1 MRSRFRHSFAVAS
14 LCLIGVVVVLGTD
27 GLRWK

>member
-14 LCLIGVVVVLGTD
+14 LWLIGVVVVPGTD
-27 GLRWK
+27 GLRRT